1 MRPEDV
7 QAVVVSKRKKITDL
21 NYTISWNGSWPSSTV
36 FVVMSRQQ
44 KKLTSLDAEWAEIK
58 QVCSHCR
65 YSSFFVH
72 NYYKVNSLL
81 MQRLRVTIIG
91 KISGSSLFTGPLE
104 RNFFI
109 KSRKI

>member
-44 KKLTSLDAEWAEIK
+44 KKLTSLDSEWTEFK
-58 QVCSHCR
+58 QVCQHCR
-65 YSSFFVH
+65 YNYFFVH
-72 NYYKVNSLL
+72 HYEVNSLL
-81 MQRLRVTIIG
+81 MQRLRVAFIG
-91 KISGSSLFTGPLE
+91 KVSEAVIQRAMGTYKGHFK
-104 RNFFI
+104 F
-109 KSRKI
+109 